1 MNAPRR
7 PFRAAAFVALA
18 TTSLLLL
25 TACTATESGPT
36 NSGDANKPKASVAA
50 PAGIPSGICESLT
63 GKISTLTDG
72 LYLNTDSSEGA
83 GLTVCLWSDV
93 PLDTSSLISSG
104 QTTALDL
111 VVRINFQENFPPEK
125 AAALNKHGGSVCR
138 VGEGTVTE
146 AGMAAFSGEGECAG
160 GSLRYAT
167 PEDSGV
173 WASVPY
179 YDLMIATTCNL
190 STACAPTLPAS
201 FTDEVAYQAL
211 RSIADELASK
221 AAEPENAAPK
231 PADEDVPSGS
241 SSDPSAGV
249 ALVRD
254 WGKAGFPSPS
264 EKPGWYCEFWTDK
277 DTQEANRIAQIKENP
292 GWNWKVEDELDR
304 ELGLPRAI
312 LVIEGP
318 ASESQQ
324 AANPEIR
331 YNVTLAPD
339 NGKWCLGGVKAKG
352 VTD

>member
-1 MNAPRR
+1 MIALRQSR
-7 PFRAAAFVALA
+7 RAAVSASLA
-18 TTSLLLL
+18 ATGLLLL
-25 TACTATESGPT
+25 SACTATESGPT
-36 NSGDANKPKASVAA
+36 NSGYANKPKASAAA

-63 GKISTLTDG
+63 DTISTFTDG
-72 LYLNTDSSEGA
+72 LYLNTDSSESA
-83 GLTVCLWSDV
+83 ERTVCAWSDV

-104 QTTALDL
+104 QTTVLD
-111 VVRINFQENFPPEK
+111 VVVTINFQENFPPEK

-138 VGEGTVTE
+138 AGEGTVTE
-146 AGMAAFSGEGECAG
+146 AGMAALSGEGECAG

-179 YDLMIATTCNL
+179 YDLMIATSCNL
-190 STACAPTLPAS
+190 STSCAPTLPAS
-201 FTDEVAYQAL
+201 FTDEAAYQAL

-221 AAEPENAAPK
+221 AADPEIAAAK
-231 PADEDVPSGS
+231 PADEDLPSGS

-254 WGKAGFPSPS
+254 WGEAGFPSPS

-292 GWNWKVEDELDR
+292 GWSWKVEDELDR

-312 LVIEGP
+312 LVIMGP
-318 ASESQQ
+318 ETESKQ

-331 YNVTLAPD
+331 YNVTIAPD

-352 VTD
+352 V